1 LTLKIELLK
10 HSKEMASSNC
20 FLAHKLRGKEKLIIR
35 SEAEEKREKLKDF
48 KGVGKKLMMRSMAE
62 MVERLCFEY
71 VGVISCLCLLSLLF
85 SKSRE

>member
-1 LTLKIELLK
+1 MLRK
-10 HSKEMASSNC
+10 
-20 FLAHKLRGKEKLIIR
+20 RGK
-35 SEAEEKREKLKDF
+35 KLKDF

-71 VGVISCLCLLSLLF
+71 VGVISCLSLLSLLF